1 MDVRVPVGVPQDP
14 FLGAQYLFETEYDLD
29 WPVLVAVRDD
39 PDERTWTAHY
49 AEHHLLNISRQA
61 ASSAMG
67 RELVL
72 HEYAHMYRY
81 EQGHPSHLQST
92 AEALILAFTGR
103 QVEQRKLTHC
113 YQIANH
119 MKDIYADD
127 ITLDIAPA
135 TKLLAFLEAGLATA
149 VADRPIDMPG
159 AVRHTR
165 ASDPD
170 ITAVNAAF
178 ALGLAERHDLIGP
191 GHRLYELAGVAA
203 ADAPNVDVESFKRT
217 FRTLARDPD
226 SSAYRKSLVDITR
239 KYAMHT
245 GGHAD
250 AAAD

>member
-1 MDVRVPVGVPQDP
+1 MDVRVPAGVLQDP

-29 WPVLVAVRDD
+29 WPVIVMVRDN

-49 AEHHLLNISRQA
+49 AEHHLLNLSRQA
-61 ASSAMG
+61 ASSAMA

-103 QVEQRKLTHC
+103 RVEQRKLTHC

-127 ITLDIAPA
+127 ITLDVYPA
-135 TKLLAFLEAGLATA
+135 TKLLAFLEASLATA
-149 VADRPIDMPG
+149 VADRPIDRPG
-159 AVRHTR
+159 AVRHTP
-165 ASDPD
+165 AADPD

-178 ALGLAERHDLIGP
+178 ALGLAERHDLIDAD
-191 GHRLYELAGVAA
+191 HRLYELAAIAA
-203 ADAPNVDVESFKRT
+203 ADAPHVNLDSFKRR
-217 FRTLARDPD
+217 FRTLARDTNA
-226 SSAYRKSLVDITR
+226 SEYRKALVEITR

-245 GGHAD
+245 GGTGD
-250 AAAD
+250 VAAD